1 MKKKNCTFSVTV
13 FAATGKSSSF
23 PTENCHLLS
32 PTAKMNF
39 HLTRLKTS
47 ISGRNLRVDILAV
60 LFGVGAWLGVNAI
73 FLQLPLLVET
83 APEGWS
89 LPSYFVVCVQTAN
102 IGPLLYTLVQK
113 YSPKKI
119 ADSIII
125 YMIYVIGCLTSI
137 LAIFLYQVTTVVAG
151 EERSVA
157 LLAVTFLFAFVGC
170 TSSVLFMPYMGRFRD
185 IYLITYLIG
194 EGMSGFISGIVALFQ
209 GVGGAPT
216 CIPTNS
222 TNDDGT
228 PEYIKYSSPP
238 LFRVKDFFVYVFIMM
253 ALSAIAFC
261 LLDKLKMCR
270 REYAAVTIH
279 YGNDYE
285 YDKSERNGDASI
297 KRNSVSMKN
306 GDCEIIQEINSESV
320 YLSSFNYT
328 FLLLLMGV
336 LCMLAN
342 GILPS
347 IQSFSCLP
355 YGNTAYHFTVTLSS
369 LANPMACFLAVF
381 LNHTSIRN
389 ICLLAACIGIVCC
402 YGFATAVLSPFPPFI
417 GTIGG
422 KILVVLC
429 WTLIN
434 GLISYV
440 KLSITAI
447 LRNEGGRS
455 LVWVGSVAQIGSA
468 LGAICSFLLIN
479 QTNIFVSY
487 EPC

>member
-1 MKKKNCTFSVTV
+1 MNL
-13 FAATGKSSSF
+13 
-23 PTENCHLLS
+23 HLS
-32 PTAKMNF
+32 
-39 HLTRLKTS
+39 RLKTS
-47 ISGRNLRVDILAV
+47 IYGRNLRVDILAI

-119 ADSIII
+119 DDSIII
-125 YMIYVIGCLTSI
+125 YIIYVIGCLTSI
-137 LAIFLYQVTTVVAG
+137 LAIFLYQVTTIVGGV
-151 EERSVA
+151 ERSVA
-157 LLAVTFLFAFVGC
+157 LLVLTFSFAFVGC

-194 EGMSGFISGIVALFQ
+194 EGMSGFVSGIVALFQ

-228 PEYIKYSSPP
+228 PEYIKYSTPP
-238 LFRVKDFFVYVFIMM
+238 LFRVKDFFVYVFVMM
-253 ALSAIAFC
+253 TLSGIAFG

-285 YDKSERNGDASI
+285 YEKSERKDDPSTV
-297 KRNSVSMKN
+297 KRNSLSIKN
-306 GDCEIIQEINSESV
+306 DCEMIRQNVSEPV

-328 FLLLLMGV
+328 FLLLLMAI

-342 GILPS
+342 GIVPS

-389 ICLLAACIGIVCC
+389 ICLLAACVGVVCC
-402 YGFATAVLSPFPPFI
+402 YGFATAILSPFPPLI

-468 LGAICSFLLIN
+468 LGAVCSFLLIN
-479 QTNIFVSY
+479 QTNIFVSF